1 MSTVRRTV
9 IVGTGEIARW
19 WVRPLLARPDVEL
32 VGLVEVDPARATPL
46 LETFALELPVHNTV
60 ADAVSAE
67 RADLLVNLTPPSVH
81 RPVCEEA
88 LALGCDVFV
97 EKPLAESLADAE
109 ALVEAAA
116 RAGRTLVVMQNRR
129 YLPAITTMRDLVADG
144 AIGDVLHV
152 CVDMFLWHQGVRD
165 FLKAMRSP
173 LLEDMAIHPFDA
185 VRTVTGLEPLDVVAT
200 EWTASTSLMPGNA
213 AAVCTWRL
221 EGGAVFSYRGSWLAR
236 GLATTYDGVWRIG
249 GTHGS
254 ITWDGHETV
263 ELERWTDVA
272 LVDAKPEERR
282 TIRLEPP
289 VDFGHTAALDA
300 MLDALARGEQPATA
314 AADNVA
320 SLAMVAAARRSA
332 REGRLVTVEEVRRA

>member
-1 MSTVRRTV
+1 VTDVRRTV

-19 WVRPLLARPDVEL
+19 WVRPLLARQDVEL

-46 LETFALELPVHNTV
+46 LEAFELPLPVHTSV
-60 ADAVSAE
+60 ADAVTGE

-97 EKPLAESLADAE
+97 EKPLAESLADAQ
-109 ALVEAAA
+109 ALVAAA
-116 RAGRTLVVMQNRR
+116 AAAGKTLAVMQNRR
-129 YLPAITTMRDLVADG
+129 YLPAITTMRELVADG
-144 AIGDVLHV
+144 AIGGVLHV
-152 CVDMFLWHQGVRD
+152 CIDMFLWHEGVRD

-185 VRTVTGLEPLDVVAT
+185 AREVTGLEPIDVTAT
-200 EWTASTSLMPGNA
+200 EWTASTSLMPGSA

-236 GLATTYDGVWRIG
+236 GLATSYDGQWRIG

-254 ITWDGHETV
+254 LTWDGRDTI

-272 LVDAKPEERR
+272 LVDAKPAERR
-282 TIRLEPP
+282 TIELDPP

-320 SLAMVAAARRSA
+320 SLGMVAAALRSA
-332 REGRLVTVEEVRRA
+332 REGRTVTLDEVRRA